1 MVKAATPR
9 ASIFPTALLMASPRA
24 VRHHA
29 GLARLNRSCA
39 GVSHARPCRPLSWL
53 CLALDRHVGWP
64 HLRAQ
69 RREGAAAAAPS
80 WLSPDQRDVA
90 PRGPGAVG
98 AFQPDH
104 SRFAR
109 LWLVR
114 RAAIRCHAAP
124 YTKRAMAAVMIEAMA
139 ALGH

>member
-1 MVKAATPR
+1 
-9 ASIFPTALLMASPRA
+9 
-24 VRHHA
+24 
-29 GLARLNRSCA
+29 RLNRSCA

-90 PRGPGAVG
+90 PRGPRAVG

-104 SRFAR
+104 SRFSR
-109 LWLVR
+109 LWLGPPGPLPFPPPPPHPTPPR
-114 RAAIRCHAAP
+114 RPPHLSAGGP
-124 YTKRAMAAVMIEAMA
+124 P
-139 ALGH
+139 